1 MSLAIGLIRASAAV
15 FAVTGLGYLLAPGAM
30 LSVVGVPST
39 ATSQFLLRTEGVA
52 LVSGAT
58 FLWAVRKGTEA
69 QLRLVLYALAAY
81 YVVGSIVDVAAFA
94 QGIVGLASVP
104 SAALRIVV
112 GGLCLAAGWRVS
124 TD

>member
-1 MSLAIGLIRASAAV
+1 MSLAIGLIRASVAV

-39 ATSQFLLRTEGVA
+39 GTSDFLLRTEGVA
-52 LVSGAT
+52 LVSGGT

-94 QGIVGLASVP
+94 QGIVGLASVL
-104 SAALRIVV
+104 SAALRIAV